1 LYKNKIKMVFSHR
14 SGETMD
20 DSLSDYAIGF
30 GADFIKTGIY
40 GPERLIKLRKIMQ
53 IEKQLFG

>member
-1 LYKNKIKMVFSHR
+1 MVSHR

-20 DSLSDYAIGF
+20 DALADYAVGF

-40 GPERLIKLRKIMQ
+40 GPERLIKLRRVME
-53 IEKQLFG
+53 IEKELL